1 MPCARLRRD
10 NKKDRVVLQA
20 QEDIRSWG
28 ESMREENKQRAQEA
42 LSRMDEDMAAQNRAF
57 ATQMDAILI
66 EEAGIDPT
74 RLSAQ
79 APKESTL
86 IAKQESIADVVG
98 RKSVQEMVWP
108 PVAGEVML
116 GIVQCGID
124 ERLSSLMANELR
136 SSGYDVVET
145 SDTFSLVENSLA
157 AVAVLCGPDFRSTA
171 GSVERASAA
180 VSAGGL
186 LVAASRHG
194 ATRTNELGFALRNA
208 RGALTRAREFED
220 AVKFAA
226 RRRGISYAVVRL
238 GDLSKPASGK
248 AELELGDSLDA
259 ACSIQVAAKAL
270 SNSCL
275 APAARNQTFTVAGK
289 EDPDD
294 WDDQFLKLDGPELAR
309 YLAADDVKAS
319 ELVEWLREWANLWTT
334 PSAPLT
340 TPVNVETAP
349 DGARLLFV
357 DTKQKRPNVPQ
368 TRRKSNNGGLRLLVD
383 ADPFGRV
390 RVRAKRTPYDE
401 GLAVKEMSETEILV
415 RLKRDFERQWR

>member
-1 MPCARLRRD
+1 
-10 NKKDRVVLQA
+10 
-20 QEDIRSWG
+20 
-28 ESMREENKQRAQEA
+28 MREENKQRAQEA
-42 LSRMDEDMAAQNRAF
+42 LSRMDEDIAAQNRAF

-66 EEAGIDPT
+66 EEAGIDPM
-74 RLSAQ
+74 RLSA
-79 APKESTL
+79 KESSESKV
-86 IAKQESIADVVG
+86 IAKQEFFADTVAPN
-98 RKSVQEMVWP
+98 SVQEMVWP
-108 PVAGEVML
+108 PVAGEVVL
-116 GIVQCGID
+116 GIVQCGTD
-124 ERLSSLMANELR
+124 DQLPSLMANELR
-136 SSGYDVVET
+136 SSGYDVVAT
-145 SDTFSLVENSLA
+145 SDSFSLAETSLA
-157 AVAVLCGPDFRSTA
+157 AATVLCGPDFRSTA
-171 GSVERASAA
+171 GFIERAAAA
-180 VSAGGL
+180 VSTGGL

-226 RRRGISYAVVRL
+226 RRRGLSYAVVRL

-270 SNSCL
+270 SNTCL
-275 APAARNQTFTVAGK
+275 TPAARNQTFTVAGK

-294 WDDQFLKLDGPELAR
+294 WDDLFLKLDGPELAR
-309 YLAADDVKAS
+309 YLAADGVKAA

-340 TPVNVETAP
+340 TPVTVEAAP
-349 DGARLLFV
+349 DGANLLFV
-357 DTKQKRPNVPQ
+357 DTKQKRPKAPRA
-368 TRRKSNNGGLRLLVD
+368 RRKSNNGGLRLLVD
-383 ADPFGRV
+383 TDPFGRV

-401 GLAVKEMSETEILV
+401 GLVVKEMSETEIVV